1 MFIPKVEEI
10 KRRRLEAGLS
20 RQKLS
25 LLAGLPKNAVYRIE
39 LDQAGYTYPIR
50 ARALAEALH
59 CEVEDIC
66 FTTTY
71 RRAGMRSDF

>member
-59 CEVEDIC
+59 CAVEDI
-66 FTTTY
+66 FTETKG
-71 RRAGMRSDF
+71 A